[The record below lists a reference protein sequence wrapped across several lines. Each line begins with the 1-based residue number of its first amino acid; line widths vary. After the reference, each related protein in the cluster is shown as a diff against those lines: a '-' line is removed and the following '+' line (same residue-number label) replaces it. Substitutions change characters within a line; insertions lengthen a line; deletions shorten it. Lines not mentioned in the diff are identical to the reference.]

1 MNNKP
6 RKQRVAV
13 NEELYT
19 RIKKVVDMNTLT
31 NVQIGKLFNISDNV
45 VGRIKHSADYS
56 DYGRMKKAEAILA
69 RRRAEEKTK
78 REQEAKQAYQEAA
91 DEYVEKA
98 KQVIKNEEDPQIND
112 VIEEL
117 KEINM
122 KLGQLV
128 TIWET
133 EKNNER
139 WEQRNN
145 YRPF

>member
-1 MNNKP
+1 MDNKP
-6 RKQRVAV
+6 RKQRVTV
-13 NEELYT
+13 DEELYT
-19 RIKKVVDMNTLT
+19 RIKRVLDMNTLT
-31 NVQIGKLFNISDNV
+31 NVQVGKLFNVSDVV
-45 VGRIKHSADYS
+45 VGRIKRSADYN

-69 RRRAEEKTK
+69 QRRAEEKAK

-91 DEYVEKA
+91 DDYVEKA
-98 KQVIKNEEDPQIND
+98 KQVIKYEEDPQISD